1 MNPSYSG
8 SSGIESKGN
17 GIYVSKS
24 NANGASTLIGSI
36 SSARVGCEK
45 MPKGKASAAATSSWL
60 KVWEEIAME
69 RGENCVVMGC
79 LTGFVSVKQR
89 GESRDVDQQV
99 VAVLGP
105 SHWLVLRKRSPV
117 WALGD
122 RWSNPKEV
130 INREKFD
137 LMVDN

>member
-1 MNPSYSG
+1 ML
-8 SSGIESKGN
+8 N
-17 GIYVSKS
+17 GQIIF
-24 NANGASTLIGSI
+24 NFSTLANLG
-36 SSARVGCEK
+36 G
-45 MPKGKASAAATSSWL
+45 
-60 KVWEEIAME
+60 
-69 RGENCVVMGC
+69 
-79 LTGFVSVKQR
+79 GFVSVKQR